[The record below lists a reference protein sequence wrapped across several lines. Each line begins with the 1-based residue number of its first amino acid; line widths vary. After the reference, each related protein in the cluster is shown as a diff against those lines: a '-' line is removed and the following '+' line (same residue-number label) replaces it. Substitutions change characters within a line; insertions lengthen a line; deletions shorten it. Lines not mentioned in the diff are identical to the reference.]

1 MVSHA
6 CMNIIQLSK
15 KFKSIN
21 HTDMI
26 PRHCYIIKHIYIQE
40 NIAKPRT
47 IMVRDYYPLQQP
59 SRHTDI
65 LYNNFIKGSSNNK
78 TSNNQSPGKYNRN
91 INILY
96 SNFYIVEGN

>member
-1 MVSHA
+1 MLVA
-6 CMNIIQLSK
+6 CMNIVQLSK

-26 PRHCYIIKHIYIQE
+26 PLHRYIIKHIYVQE
-40 NIAKPRT
+40 NIVKPST
-47 IMVRDYYPLQQP
+47 TMVRDYHPLQQP

-65 LYNNFIKGSSNNK
+65 LYNKFIKDSANNK
-78 TSNNQSPGKYNRN
+78 TSNNQSSGKYNQN

-96 SNFYIVEGN
+96 SNFYIVKGN